1 MHHFWMQNTQIALKT
16 IFFGNTIK
24 ILFVHLLAPFLV
36 QNFKQIIR
44 TDPELRQHIIF
55 GTEMAQ
61 LPWMI
66 IFWENHWCNFDVPLC
81 LFDCGKLKKS
91 FEQIQSYE
99 PKEPI
104 CPKVFFSK
112 NHEYKFDVPLGPFNC
127 GKFLKDPQ
135 SRGGGG
141 AGGAGGNMSV
151 VKFLGLSLFS
161 MSNNANKVFLASLW
175 IFFIFGHLLP

>member
-1 MHHFWMQNTQIALKT
+1 MTMHHFWMQNTQIALKT

-44 TDPELRQHIIF
+44 TEPELRQHIIF

-141 AGGAGGNMSV
+141 GGDMSV